1 MKLLSDYELL
11 LFVNRYSKERKI
23 RFSPAE
29 CAFFVSLAKFIH
41 SSGSVDES
49 RGKHYVQLSCRD
61 LSLHLDYSTT
71 FVFSTL
77 QKFDGCGL
85 VERVRVPGGSDSL
98 GSYNK
103 SSFTYMDLSSL
114 CSAD

>member
-29 CAFFVSLAKFIH
+29 CAFFVALAKFIY
-41 SSGSVDES
+41 SSGSFDEEK
-49 RGKHYVQLSCRD
+49 GKYYVQLSCRD
-61 LSLHLDYSTT
+61 FSLHLDYSTT

-77 QKFDGCGL
+77 QKFDSCGL
-85 VERVRVPGGSDSL
+85 VERVRVSGGAGGS